1 MSNAGS
7 WHHTLIPCRACVYV
21 LLHCVACLC
30 VGRLVRTTKLACP
43 NEEERNQKKR
53 EGLMVFFAPFA
64 FVLILVFFF
73 VFFFLVET
81 LGSARGHVFEHRQ

>member
-1 MSNAGS
+1 
-7 WHHTLIPCRACVYV
+7 
-21 LLHCVACLC
+21 
-30 VGRLVRTTKLACP
+30 
-43 NEEERNQKKR
+43 
-53 EGLMVFFAPFA
+53 MVFFAPFA